1 MSFIILIASFIRNTK
16 VMISN
21 LSERFLHIILY
32 NVIFFVNMI
41 QCSTMVHK
49 INNFI
54 DTYIHNVSME
64 PFGDCVSISWFEPYL
79 NSTLYHEVVHSSETV
94 SVAPIISKNT
104 STLIVLKFDE
114 YFITRVFEYKDEH
127 LNIIGNLLELK
138 IIASNVRF
146 INIEYT
152 YPGIKNVVQIALPI
166 HYFVIG
172 NEILSSTFICRYI
185 KYNYGKK
192 CKFDD
197 NYTLLVIDDNIKSFT
212 LNRNQYVSL
221 TNENYIIKN
230 LESDISIVSVPVLI
244 QPIWKY

>member
-1 MSFIILIASFIRNTK
+1 MTFIIFIVSFIRNTK
-16 VMISN
+16 FMILN
-21 LSERFLHIILY
+21 LLEKVLYEILY
-32 NVIFFVNMI
+32 KVIFFVNMI
-41 QCSTMVHK
+41 QGSIIIHK
-49 INNFI
+49 INFYI
-54 DTYIHNVSME
+54 DTYIHNVSIE
-64 PFGDCVSISWFEPYL
+64 PFGDWVSISWFEPSS
-79 NSTLYHEVVHSSETV
+79 NSTIYNEVVHSTETI

-104 STLIVLKFDE
+104 STLIVLKFDKD
-114 YFITRVFEYKDEH
+114 YITRVLEYEQEH
-127 LNIIGNLLELK
+127 LNIIENLIELK

-152 YPGIKNVVQIALPI
+152 YPRIKNVVQITLPI
-166 HYFVIG
+166 HYFISG

-212 LNRNQYVSL
+212 LNKNQYVSL

>member
-1 MSFIILIASFIRNTK
+1 MTLIILIASFIRNTK
-16 VMISN
+16 VMILN

-41 QCSTMVHK
+41 QGSIIIHK
-49 INNFI
+49 INFCI
-54 DTYIHNVSME
+54 DTYIHNVSIE
-64 PFGDCVSISWFEPYL
+64 PFGDWVSISWFESSS
-79 NSTLYHEVVHSSETV
+79 NSTIYNEVVHSTGTI

-114 YFITRVFEYKDEH
+114 DYITRILEYEQEH
-127 LNIIGNLLELK
+127 LNIIGNLLESK

-166 HYFVIG
+166 HYFIIG

-221 TNENYIIKN
+221 TNENYVIKN
-230 LESDISIVSVPVLI
+230 LES
-244 QPIWKY
+244 